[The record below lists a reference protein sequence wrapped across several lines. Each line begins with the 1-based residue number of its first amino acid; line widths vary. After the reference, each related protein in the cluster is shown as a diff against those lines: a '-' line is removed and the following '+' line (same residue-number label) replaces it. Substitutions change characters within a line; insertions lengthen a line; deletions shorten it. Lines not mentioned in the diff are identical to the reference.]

1 MNKRGAALEA
11 CEKKET
17 FEGALGLISFLP
29 STPLR
34 NFAWDIEI
42 GPIHVGD

>member
-1 MNKRGAALEA
+1 MGDALET
-11 CEKKET
+11 CEKDA
-17 FEGALGLISFLP
+17 FEGALGLISSLP

-42 GPIHVGD
+42 G